1 MVLHCSWRDDLG
13 RRRVI
18 TERLQQVIDAVKD
31 LPPEEQDR
39 VAAAIQ
45 AVLQQPSVTSETVR
59 PEVMAAFERV
69 MDNSADVLE
78 YLRDK

>member
-1 MVLHCSWRDDLG
+1 MV
-13 RRRVI
+13 
-18 TERLQQVIDAVKD
+18 TERLQRILEIVTQ

-45 AVLQQPSVTSETVR
+45 AVLEQPPVTSDETRADVL
-59 PEVMAAFERV
+59 AAFEKV
-69 MDNSADVLE
+69 MEHSTNALD

>member
-1 MVLHCSWRDDLG
+1 MV
-13 RRRVI
+13 
-18 TERLQQVIDAVKD
+18 TERLQEVIDTVTS

-45 AVLQQPSVTSETVR
+45 ALLRQPPVTSDVIR
-59 PEVMAAFERV
+59 PEVLAVFEQVMA
-69 MDNSADVLE
+69 NSTEVLD